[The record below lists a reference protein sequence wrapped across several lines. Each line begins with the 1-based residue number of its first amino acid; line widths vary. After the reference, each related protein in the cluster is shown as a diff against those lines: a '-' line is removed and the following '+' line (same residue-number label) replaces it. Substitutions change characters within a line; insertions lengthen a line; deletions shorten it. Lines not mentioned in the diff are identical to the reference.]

1 MKQTTNF
8 PYDVKVSAQKK
19 QAEPKELDPTA
30 DSFRYEYSV
39 PAYIMDDALLSP
51 LIDKLDLVAEINCS
65 STMTRLMC
73 LGVHIG
79 KIEFEIPIA
88 TVEDSFSIDLMLLL
102 KESADWD
109 GMTLK
114 KGMPL
119 AHLGSFKVYLDEG
132 AQSLFSFMTND
143 KDEVEYSFSDNQIH
157 VKIPQQQFD
166 WLLQRQNDP
175 LVKGILSSQFAQIA
189 LLEACQHLRDKK
201 NDHMLWFKA
210 LTKKWLDYSKG
221 DGEIQS
227 SEFGPFVNYILEN
240 PSVSLI
246 KVVIQ
251 NFDRE

>member
-8 PYDVKVSAQKK
+8 PYDVKVTAQKN
-19 QAEPKELDPTA
+19 QAEPKEIDPTA
-30 DSFRYEYSV
+30 ESFRYEYSV
-39 PAYIMDDALLSP
+39 PAYVTDDP
-51 LIDKLDLVAEINCS
+51 LISLLNDKLDLVAEINCS
-65 STMTRLMC
+65 ATMTRLMC
-73 LGVHIG
+73 TGAHIG
-79 KIEFEIPIA
+79 KIEFEIPMV
-88 TVEDSFSIDLMLLL
+88 TVEDSFSIDLMFLL

-109 GMTLK
+109 GMTLT

-157 VKIPQQQFD
+157 VKIPQEQFD
-166 WLLQRQNDP
+166 WLLQRRNHP
-175 LVKGILSSQFAQIA
+175 MVKGILSSQFAQIA

-221 DGEIQS
+221 DGEIQP

-251 NFDRE
+251 NIDRE

>member
-8 PYDVKVSAQKK
+8 PYDVKVTAQKN
-19 QAEPKELDPTA
+19 QAEPKELEPTA

-39 PAYIMDDALLSP
+39 PAYITDDALISP
-51 LIDKLDLVAEINCS
+51 MIDKLDLVAEINCS

-73 LGVHIG
+73 LGAHIG
-79 KIEFEIPIA
+79 KIEFEIPFA

-102 KESADWD
+102 KESAVWD

-132 AQSLFSFMTND
+132 AQSLFSFMPHD
-143 KDEVEYSFSDNQIH
+143 KDEVEYSFSDHQIH
-157 VKIPQQQFD
+157 VNIPQEQFD
-166 WLLQRQNDP
+166 WLLQRQNHP
-175 LVKGILSSQFAQIA
+175 MVKGILSSQFAQIA

-210 LTKKWLDYSKG
+210 LTKKWLDFSKG
-221 DGEIQS
+221 NGEIQP
-227 SEFGPFVNYILEN
+227 SEFGPFVNYILEK

-251 NFDRE
+251 NIDRE